1 MTSAPPGWYPDAS
14 QPGHER
20 WWDGGS
26 WSEVTR
32 PLPGSA
38 PPADAPRPPE
48 AAPPDGYGGQGQYG
62 QQQQYGQQPYG
73 QQEYGQPYGQQ
84 QYGQPYGQQQSGQP
98 YGQQQYGQAYPGYGA
113 VAPRKTTPDG
123 MPTANPWRRLA
134 ARIIDVLIVGAVA
147 AIIGLPLLRSIF
159 GEFQR
164 YFDQVR
170 AAADAG
176 SPAPPSTA
184 FISNI
189 TGDIYKFVALELL
202 VGALYQ
208 IPLHKYLG
216 STVGKLALS
225 IRVRP
230 MATDGLPSW
239 GQAVGRFAGQDL
251 LAAVP
256 NIGGFYGLLD
266 SLWLLWDPRRQ
277 CLHDKMARTA
287 VVDRR
292 RSP

>member
-32 PLPGSA
+32 PVPGST

-48 AAPPDGYGGQGQYG
+48 AAPTDVYGGQGQQQPYG
-62 QQQQYGQQPYG
+62 QQQQYGQPYG
-73 QQEYGQPYGQQ
+73 QQQPYGQPYGQQ
-84 QYGQPYGQQQSGQP
+84 QYGQ
-98 YGQQQYGQAYPGYGA
+98 QYGQPYPGYGA
-113 VAPRKTTPDG
+113 VGPRKTTPDG
-123 MPTANPWRRLA
+123 MPTANPWRRLG
-134 ARIIDVLIVGAVA
+134 ARIIDVLIVGGVA
-147 AIIGLPLLRSIF
+147 AIIGLPLLRSIVD
-159 GEFQR
+159 EFQR

-176 SPAPPSTA
+176 ATSPPSTA
-184 FISNI
+184 FISNV
-189 TGDIYKFVALELL
+189 TGDLYKFIALELL
-202 VGALYQ
+202 ISALYQ

-216 STVGKLALS
+216 STVGKLALG

-230 MATDGLPSW
+230 MDADGLPSW

-277 CLHDKMARTA
+277 CLHDKIARTA

-292 RSP
+292 PSR